1 MLNSTTKTNATTVTV
16 AINAAINTVNV
27 YVRGVAHSLLERL
40 DYWLFSGGPDF
51 YGTLSQG
58 RSVQFRQ
65 LLQRMRQ
72 QPTGLIKRRLICCPV
87 MSHSSGSGNFQA
99 GTGMAR
105 SFDMCDR

>member
-16 AINAAINTVNV
+16 AINAAINAVNV
-27 YVRGVAHSLLERL
+27 HVRGVAHSLLERL

-51 YGTLSQG
+51 YGTLSQ
-58 RSVQFRQ
+58 
-65 LLQRMRQ
+65 RMRL
-72 QPTGLIKRRLICCPV
+72 QPTSLIKRRLVCCPAV
-87 MSHSSGSGNFQA
+87 SQSSGSGNYQT